1 LIRVARRAGTY
12 AAVSPAIASTA
23 ATDTSATGSAGV
35 TSCRSPVSPRPSQ
48 IVATSY
54 AVLCAADQ
62 AHKARSLLQP
72 IGGVVSGWPEPA
84 VPVVPAQ
91 SAPPATPPGS
101 AAAPPSGTGEPPA

>member
-1 LIRVARRAGTY
+1 MLFSV
-12 AAVSPAIASTA
+12 IAYSFTGGKR
-23 ATDTSATGSAGV
+23 DFTSQ
-35 TSCRSPVSPRPSQ
+35 SQ

-91 SAPPATPPGS
+91 TAPPATPPGS